1 MQGHLAEIGPHSKV
15 LDDISATLS
24 KHDGEILSCS
34 NKLCSLSADHDLL
47 KASLDTAFSRL
58 SVVEKASS
66 STVRDWAPAGSAP
79 GPAGMLDR
87 LRRSHNV
94 LLRGIPESDLGD
106 DTALVSQIIDFV
118 VPKSD
123 AHRVSLER
131 IGLVGRDRPRIL
143 RVTFNNP
150 IVVTKLLRNK
160 KVISSV
166 PAWMK
171 FSFSDDKTPLQIG
184 ELSQLREELKRRKN
198 AGESN
203 IDIKYVSG
211 VPKIIKI
218 SALENPKN

>member
-1 MQGHLAEIGPHSKV
+1 
-15 LDDISATLS
+15 
-24 KHDGEILSCS
+24 
-34 NKLCSLSADHDLL
+34 
-47 KASLDTAFSRL
+47 
-58 SVVEKASS
+58 
-66 STVRDWAPAGSAP
+66 
-79 GPAGMLDR
+79 MLDR